1 MKVVMQIEALPRL
14 CWPARWILLA
24 ALSASMGEAFQQT
37 PIEAVTGKPELLT
50 SGKGGTLEGLPVDQY
65 SETLVGFPEDEYLK
79 RVAPFEGRDIKNL
92 LLMKKKPGALSSNA
106 RFGFGF
112 SLEGEIRGVGWILD
126 GNEKEGYVLYLDL
139 NVNGDLTD
147 DPPIRFERQHGAYAR
162 TFGVRNSS
170 SPGLMK
176 LTIVQQIAPGESNP
190 APCLRVERLT
200 LRWGSIRVG
209 DRDIAFGLMGAGRV
223 VFDLSGDGKLD
234 LSRSSPEVFRAS
246 ERFVRLGDK
255 DYEFL
260 IDRNGDKLQLKPLP
274 EKLPETQLLRP
285 GYMPP
290 DFTFQDLEG
299 KTHRLSEYRGKVVL
313 LDFWM
318 INCGWCQ
325 VGIPTMVDA
334 YRRLHGMG
342 LEIIGIN
349 GEDAESPLRSFLA
362 EKNMTWPQTIQ
373 DKDDGPIHKLYR
385 VGSFPAYYL
394 IGRDGKLAS
403 RRLDGGAEDE
413 LLGWAERLA
422 SATQQT
428 PPGR

>member
-1 MKVVMQIEALPRL
+1 MQIEAVPRL

-37 PIEAVTGKPELLT
+37 SIEGVAGEPELLI
-50 SGKGGTLEGLPVDQY
+50 SGKGGTLAGLPEDQY
-65 SETLVGFPEDEYLK
+65 SETLVGFPEDQYLK
-79 RVAPFEGRDIKNL
+79 RVAPLVGRDIRNL

-106 RFGFGF
+106 RFGSGF
-112 SLEGEIRGVGWILD
+112 NLEREIRGVGWILD
-126 GNEKEGYVLYLDL
+126 GNEKDGYVLYLDL

-147 DPPIRFERQHGAYAR
+147 DPPIRFEKQDGAYTR
-162 TFGVRNSS
+162 TFGARNSS

-176 LTIVQQIAPGESNP
+176 LTIVQQIGPGESNP

-200 LRWGSIRVG
+200 LRRGSIRVG
-209 DRDIAFGLMGAGRV
+209 DRDIAFGLIGAPESFGGV
-223 VFDLSGDGKLD
+223 AFDLNGDGKLD
-234 LSRSSPEVFRAS
+234 LSRSSPEYYRTA
-246 ERFVRLGDK
+246 ERFVRLGDT

-260 IDRNGDKLQLKPLP
+260 IDRNGDKLQLKPLS

-290 DFTFQDLEG
+290 DFAFQDLEG

-318 INCGWCQ
+318 IGCGWCQ

-334 YRRLHGMG
+334 YRRLHGLG

-385 VGSFPAYYL
+385 VDSFPASYL

-403 RRLDGGAEDE
+403 RRLMGGAEDE
-413 LLGWAERLA
+413 LLAWAERIA
-422 SATQQT
+422 SATQKT